1 MAEGYTDE
9 VGIAVFIAEEG
20 KYSVSASKP
29 GLTMQ
34 IVEVTI
40 NRDVTVEI
48 TLQPITRE
56 TLIPTITFTAIG
68 LVMLSFL

>member
-1 MAEGYTDE
+1 MATGYTDE
-9 VGIAVFIAEEG
+9 NGVAVFLADEG
-20 KYSVSASKP
+20 TYSVSVSKS
-29 GLTMQ
+29 GYAMQ
-34 IVEVTI
+34 IVEVTV
-40 NRDVTVEI
+40 NMDVTVEV

>member
-9 VGIAVFIAEEG
+9 FGVATFVAEEG
-20 KYSVSASKP
+20 KYSISASKP
-29 GLTMQ
+29 GFATQ
-34 IVEVTI
+34 IFEVI
-40 NRDVTVEI
+40 VNMDVMVEI
-48 TLQPITRE
+48 TLQPITHE